1 MKEDWQI
8 PRPWGWPVLG
18 RGGVLKSGLK
28 KSQELKEGQIQIRK
42 VLLDL
47 EEFRFCLQCKVKLFN
62 VL

>member
-28 KSQELKEGQIQIRK
+28 KSRVKRGSDSDQEGP
-42 VLLDL
+42 
-47 EEFRFCLQCKVKLFN
+47 FRPGGV
-62 VL
+62 